1 MQNAKV
7 KLKISKGLGF
17 YRKLAFFNL
26 QFSLFN
32 EI

>member
-1 MQNAKV
+1 MQNAKI
-7 KLKISKGLGF
+7 KLKISKGSGF
-17 YRKLAFFNL
+17 TENFAFSNL